1 MKYTVRPFL
10 SLPMLALVPLLGGC
24 DTIGAA
30 LGMERQVPDTNQVT
44 MNPPLS
50 IPPDYALK
58 PPRETPKAQET
69 PTPDQ
74 PTASQPSQYS
84 PSPASPT
91 APAPM
96 PR

>member
-1 MKYTVRPFL
+1 VVRFV
-10 SLPMLALVPLLGGC
+10 SLFSLLAAAPALTAC
-24 DTIGAA
+24 DTLGSA
-30 LGMERQVPDTNQVT
+30 LGMDRSVPDDNQVT
-44 MNPPLS
+44 KIPPLS

-58 PPRETPKAQET
+58 PPRETPKNQEVA
-69 PTPDQ
+69 TPDQ
-74 PTASQPSQYS
+74 PTAQQPAQYT